1 MEMMSTT
8 VPLTTEK
15 TKVTYT
21 EYSQMVDDHPH
32 SRVEL
37 LEGEVFMSPAPMPIH
52 QIILR
57 NLMRLLDRYVEA
69 NNLGEVLFAPVGVR
83 LAENVVVQPDL
94 LFIQQEKL
102 AELIGSQNIEGAPNL
117 VVEIL
122 SPGTAHHDRHNKL
135 LLYARYGVAE
145 YWIVDPEN
153 KAVELYILDGETYRV
168 SGIYLS
174 GDTVTSGQF
183 APAEIQVDAIF
194 A

>member
-1 MEMMSTT
+1 MMSTA

-21 EYSQMVDDHPH
+21 EYLQKVDDYPDR
-32 SRVEL
+32 RVEL
-37 LEGEVFMSPAPMPIH
+37 LEGEVIMSPAPMPIH

-57 NLMRLLDRYVEA
+57 NLMRLLDKYVEV
-69 NNLGEVLFAPVGVR
+69 NKLGEVLFAPVGVR
-83 LAENVVVQPDL
+83 LAEDVVVQPDL
-94 LFIQQEKL
+94 LFIPQAKM
-102 AELIGSQNIEGAPNL
+102 AELIGEQNIEGAPAL

-174 GDTVTSGQF
+174 GDAVTSGQF
-183 APAEIQVDAIF
+183 APAQIHIDAIF

>member
-1 MEMMSTT
+1 MSTA

-15 TKVTYT
+15 TKVTYS
-21 EYSQMVDDHPH
+21 EYLQMVDNHPH
-32 SRVEL
+32 SRIEL
-37 LEGEVFMSPAPMPIH
+37 LEGEVFMSPAPMPSH

-57 NLMRLLDRYVEA
+57 NLTRLLDRYVAA

-83 LAENVVVQPDL
+83 LAEDVVVQPDL
-94 LFIQQEKL
+94 LFISQAKT
-102 AELIGSQNIEGAPNL
+102 AELIGEQNIEGAPDL

-153 KAVELYILDGETYRV
+153 KALELYVLDGETYRV
-168 SGIYLS
+168 SGIYLA
-174 GDTVTSGQF
+174 GDTVATGQYV
-183 APAEIQVDAIF
+183 PAQIQIDAIF

>member
-1 MEMMSTT
+1 MSTA

-15 TKVTYT
+15 TKVTYS
-21 EYSQMVDDHPH
+21 EYLQMVDNHPH
-32 SRVEL
+32 SRIEL
-37 LEGEVFMSPAPMPIH
+37 LEGEVFMSPAPMPSH

-57 NLMRLLDRYVEA
+57 NLTRLLDRYVAA

-83 LAENVVVQPDL
+83 LAEDVVVQPDL
-94 LFIQQEKL
+94 LFISQAKT
-102 AELIGSQNIEGAPNL
+102 AELIGEQNIEGAPDL

-153 KAVELYILDGETYRV
+153 KALELYVLDGETYRV
-168 SGIYLS
+168 SGIYLA
-174 GDTVTSGQF
+174 GDTVATGQF
-183 APAEIQVDAIF
+183 VPAQIQIDAIF

>member
-1 MEMMSTT
+1 MSTA

-15 TKVTYT
+15 TKVNYS
-21 EYSQMVDDHPH
+21 EYLQMVDNHPH
-32 SRVEL
+32 SRIEL
-37 LEGEVFMSPAPMPIH
+37 LEGEVFMSPAPMPSH

-57 NLMRLLDRYVEA
+57 NLTRLLDRYVAA

-83 LAENVVVQPDL
+83 LAEDVVVQPDL
-94 LFIQQEKL
+94 LFISQAKT
-102 AELIGSQNIEGAPNL
+102 AELIGEQNIEGAPDL

-153 KAVELYILDGETYRV
+153 KALELYVLDGETYRV
-168 SGIYLS
+168 SGIYLA
-174 GDTVTSGQF
+174 GDTVATGQF
-183 APAEIQVDAIF
+183 VPAQIQIDAIF